1 MRPGTDIFA
10 AIVIAAAL
18 MAATSPGWRLPL
30 PQDAPTLV
38 RLGPAASRSA
48 AFELLGGDGREPRR
62 ADARTRQD
70 TGRNDSR

>member
-18 MAATSPGWRLPL
+18 MAATSPGWRLP
-30 PQDAPTLV
+30 QEAPLLMRLV
-38 RLGPAASRSA
+38 PASSQSA
-48 AFELLGGDGREPRR
+48 AFAILGGDGREPRR
-62 ADARTRQD
+62 AEGRTRQD

>member
-30 PQDAPTLV
+30 PQEAPVLMRLV
-38 RLGPAASRSA
+38 PASSQSA
-48 AFELLGGDGREPRR
+48 AFAVLGGDGREPRR
-62 ADARTRQD
+62 TDGRTRQE
-70 TGRNDSR
+70 TGRSESR

>member
-1 MRPGTDIFA
+1 VRPGTDIIA

-30 PQDAPTLV
+30 PQDAPVLLHL
-38 RLGPAASRSA
+38 RPAAGHPA
-48 AFELLGGDGREPRR
+48 AFDLLGGDGREPRR

-70 TGRNDSR
+70 MGRSDSR